1 MTAVTIAIPDD
12 RFRRLQLVAAQLGI
26 SVDDL
31 VRVSIEEIL
40 DRPEEAFDHAL
51 HYLFRKNVET
61 YRRLA

>member
-1 MTAVTIAIPDD
+1 MTSITIAIPDD
-12 RFRRLQLVAAQLGI
+12 RLRRLSQVAAHLGI

-40 DRPEEAFDHAL
+40 DRPEESFDHAL
-51 HYLFRKNVET
+51 HYLFRKNEST